1 MKALPALRCREP
13 WAEILALGGG
23 LVDTEG
29 DPGPRQLTAQA
40 LRVSPD
46 QPGAGCACVCVCQ
59 LEQRTRAH
67 RLGEGG
73 EMTAVGV
80 GAAIKGKE
88 PGQVFW
94 THDHSLKDI

>member
-40 LRVSPD
+40 LRVRPD
-46 QPGAGCACVCVCQ
+46 QPGGRVCVCVRVSI
-59 LEQRTRAH
+59 RTENTGAQA
-67 RLGEGG
+67 GG
-73 EMTAVGV
+73 GWGDDRCGSGRSNQGK
-80 GAAIKGKE
+80 GAR
-88 PGQVFW
+88 
-94 THDHSLKDI
+94 TSLLDS